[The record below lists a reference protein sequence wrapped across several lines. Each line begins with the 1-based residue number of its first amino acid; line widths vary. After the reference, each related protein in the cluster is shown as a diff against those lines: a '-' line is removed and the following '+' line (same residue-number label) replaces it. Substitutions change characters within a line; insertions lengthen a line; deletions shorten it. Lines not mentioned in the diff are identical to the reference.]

1 MNLPHSPASAATT
14 TPLPLSRNSFGRLV
28 LRKNDGT
35 QAVVNPVR
43 AFPLSAPIHGVSLIA
58 EDGKEALWVP
68 DLGAV
73 DAAARALLEQD
84 LAAREFQ
91 PLIERIVSVST
102 FSVPS
107 IWALETDR
115 GPVHMTL
122 KAEEDIRKLGSRQNL
137 LITSA
142 DGVHYKLPDTTK
154 LDKASRRLL
163 ERFL

>member
-1 MNLPHSPASAATT
+1 MNLPNSPAAVDFSQ
-14 TPLPLSRNSFGRLV
+14 PLPLSRNSFGRLV
-28 LRKNDGT
+28 LQKDGGGH
-35 QAVVNPVR
+35 VVNPVR
-43 AFPLSAPIHGVSLIA
+43 AFPLSAPLQGVSLIG
-58 EDGKEALWVP
+58 EDGKEALWIS
-68 DLGAV
+68 DLNAV
-73 DAAARALLEQD
+73 DAAARRLLDED

-107 IWALETDR
+107 VWSLETDR
-115 GPVHMTL
+115 GAVNMTL
-122 KAEEDIRKLGSRQNL
+122 KAEEDIRKLNGRQNL

-154 LDKASRRLL
+154 LDKASRKLL

>member
-1 MNLPHSPASAATT
+1 MNTNLTPAAAQLDA
-14 TPLPLSRNSFGRLV
+14 PILLSRNPFGRLV
-28 LRKNDGT
+28 PQKEDGT
-35 QAVVNPVR
+35 SAVVNPVR
-43 AFPLSAPIHGVSLIA
+43 AFPLSAPVHGISLIA
-58 EDGKEALWVP
+58 EDGKEALWIP
-68 DLGAV
+68 DLDAV
-73 DAAARALLEQD
+73 DAAARVLLDED

-91 PLIERIVSVST
+91 PLIERILSVST

-107 IWALETDR
+107 IWEVETDR
-115 GPVHMTL
+115 GPVRMTL

-142 DGVHYKLPDTTK
+142 DGVHYKLPDTTS